1 MEKTVPLQLKITVTI
16 AEDVQPDLMRTLMG
30 TRKGPPRAARLILLA
45 YRGLIA
51 ERDGSTSSLP
61 IAIPLQTPMTQDNQ
75 SDAKPL
81 DYQPMLGEQ
90 DVLDLIAGL
99 GTTPTERHR

>member
-1 MEKTVPLQLKITVTI
+1 MGKTVPLRLKITVTI
-16 AEDVQPDLMRTLMG
+16 AEDVYPDLMRTLMG

-51 ERDGSTSSLP
+51 ERDGLTSSLP
-61 IAIPLQTPMTQDNQ
+61 IATPFQTPMTQDLQ
-75 SDAKPL
+75 SDAKPM

-99 GTTPTERHR
+99 GTTPTERH